1 MSTPKMADWTA
12 FCFQTVF
19 LMEPLCI
26 LNTLAYPVTSYI
38 IAYIIIWRL
47 IIFSLNDDTWHL
59 SWSVQVFVVDNRKR
73 NKLAI
78 NNTKSVES
86 KEQRKDLNN

>member
-1 MSTPKMADWTA
+1 MSTPQNGRLDSILFPKS
-12 FCFQTVF
+12 
-19 LMEPLCI
+19 I
-26 LNTLAYPVTSYI
+26 LNGTIVHSQCFGVSSDF

-59 SWSVQVFVVDNRKR
+59 SWSIQVFVVDNRKR

-78 NNTKSVES
+78 NNTKSAES

>member
-1 MSTPKMADWTA
+1 MADWTA
-12 FCFQTVF
+12 FYFQTVF

-26 LNTLAYPVTSYI
+26 LNALVYPVTSYI

-47 IIFSLNDDTWHL
+47 IIFPLNDDTWHL

-78 NNTKSVES
+78 NNTKSAES